1 MAGHTTVGIAVWMA
15 TWWLSEAVPIYAT
28 ALLPLALLPLAG
40 ASSMRAAAAP
50 YAHPLIFLFLGG
62 FLIARAM
69 ERWGLH
75 RRSAL
80 LALRIVGE
88 RPAAMVGGFM
98 AISAL
103 LSMWVSNTATA
114 IMMLPVAQSVIALV
128 AERVAPDEAPGEA
141 PRVRPF
147 AVALLLGIAYAASIG
162 GVGTPIG
169 TPPNLL
175 LLSFVETEL
184 HQQISFVR
192 WMAVT
197 LPLLLVFL
205 PATWWLLTQVLY
217 PAPFDRVTGGAGLI
231 RQELRRLGPL
241 GAGERAT
248 LCAFLGA
255 ALLWIT
261 RPLLVK
267 LQIGGLQ
274 PLAGLTDT
282 VIAMLAALAL
292 FVTPVARRPLRFALD
307 WESAAS
313 LPWGILILFGGGLS
327 LASAIQ
333 ANGVSSLLG
342 NAVAAFGAVPSL
354 LTVAVVIT
362 GVAFLTELTS
372 NTATTA
378 AVVPILAA
386 VAPGMGLD
394 PLLLIV
400 PAAIS
405 ASCAFMLPV
414 ATPPNAVVFAS
425 GLIPAHEMSRAGLW
439 LHGIGIV
446 LVTALTYAT
455 VLPLLAR

>member
-1 MAGHTTVGIAVWMA
+1 MA
-15 TWWLSEAVPIYAT
+15 TWWLSEAIPIYAT
-28 ALLPLALLPLAG
+28 ALLPLALLPLLG
-40 ASSMRAAAAP
+40 ATSMREAAAP

-62 FLIARAM
+62 FLVARAM

-98 AISAL
+98 AVSAL

-128 AERVAPDEAPGEA
+128 AERVAPDDPVGST

-147 AVALLLGIAYAASIG
+147 AIALLLGIAYAASIG
-162 GVGTPIG
+162 GIGTPIG

-175 LLSFVETEL
+175 LLSYIESQL
-184 HQQISFVR
+184 GQQISFVR
-192 WMAVT
+192 WMAVA
-197 LPLLLVFL
+197 LPLLLLFL
-205 PATWWLLTQVLY
+205 PTTWWLLTRILY
-217 PAPFDRVTGGAGLI
+217 PAPFERVEGGAELI

-241 GAGERAT
+241 AAGERAALT
-248 LCAFLGA
+248 AFVGA
-255 ALLWIT
+255 ALLWVT

-267 LQIGGLQ
+267 IEIGGLQ

-282 VIAMLAALAL
+282 GIAVLAALAL

-327 LASAIQ
+327 LAAAIQ
-333 ANGVSSLLG
+333 AGGVSDLL
-342 NAVAAFGAVPSL
+342 ASSVRAFGSAPSL
-354 LTVAVVIT
+354 VTVVAVVA
-362 GVAFLTELTS
+362 GVVFLTELTS

-378 AVVPILAA
+378 ALVPLLAA
-386 VAPGMGLD
+386 VAPGLGLD

-425 GLIPAHEMSRAGLW
+425 GLVPAREMSRAGLW
-439 LHGIGIV
+439 LNGIGIV
-446 LVTALTYAT
+446 LITALAYA
-455 VLPLLAR
+455 VIAPLLIR